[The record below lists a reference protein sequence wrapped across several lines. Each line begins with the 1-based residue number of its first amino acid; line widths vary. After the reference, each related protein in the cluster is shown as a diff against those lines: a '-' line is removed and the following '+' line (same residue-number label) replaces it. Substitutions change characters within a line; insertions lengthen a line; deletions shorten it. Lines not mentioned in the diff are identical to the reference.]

1 MRRLKRK
8 SHAKCLQLNSHRGE
22 STNHCTIISVTIPHD
37 ILQVVLLVDF
47 NVTPRGVSLGKLS
60 YFSVLW
66 SPGLETEE
74 SDYEDR

>member
-1 MRRLKRK
+1 MK
-8 SHAKCLQLNSHRGE
+8 SHAKCLQLNNHQGE
-22 STNHCTIISVTIPHD
+22 STNHCTIISVTTPHD

-47 NVTPRGVSLGKLS
+47 NVTYCGMSLGKLF
-60 YFSVLW
+60 YFSVSW